1 MKIHDKDFKTSQE
14 LSDAIFWE
22 LAEYQTIIT
31 LALSNCSKEEVSKI
45 LKTVERGERF
55 SSTTKE
61 WLKQNVE
68 MFHKPKWDKGDD
80 SNDRHA
86 KSN

>member
-1 MKIHDKDFKTSQE
+1 MKVHDKDFKTSQE
-14 LSDAIFWE
+14 LSDAICWE

-45 LKTVERGERF
+45 LKVVERGERF

-61 WLKQNVE
+61 WLKQNIE
-68 MFHKPKWDKGDD
+68 TFYKPKWDKEGKQ
-80 SNDRHA
+80 NDRHA

>member
-1 MKIHDKDFKTSQE
+1 MKVHDKEFKTSQE
-14 LSDAIFWE
+14 LSDAICWE

-45 LKTVERGERF
+45 LKVVERGERF

-61 WLKQNVE
+61 WLKQNIE
-68 MFHKPKWDKGDD
+68 TFHKPKWDKEVKR
-80 SNDRHA
+80 NDRHA